1 MAWIIIIVITFLLI
15 KFIMKRQ
22 YRKLEA
28 AVLTELG
35 FDNWDIIPY
44 FDEFVTVK
52 SRQALEKYDD
62 IKFFKENREML
73 EKAENIIKRKNE
85 NATILKKFL
94 ENNEYKS
101 CSQYNRIAKYI
112 RKIQVR
118 SFFAHG

>member
-44 FDEFVTVK
+44 FDEFVTLK
-52 SRQALEKYDD
+52 SRQALEK
-62 IKFFKENREML
+62 
-73 EKAENIIKRKNE
+73 
-85 NATILKKFL
+85 
-94 ENNEYKS
+94 
-101 CSQYNRIAKYI
+101 
-112 RKIQVR
+112 
-118 SFFAHG
+118 